1 MVSARRMLTRCLIR
15 LCHDK
20 FVGTH
25 GKMKVDSAGV
35 RTGVYLHRIQVLWEQ
50 KIELSLGARGADC
63 SSCILCFSVMHIT
76 LAEMLS
82 SFKFP
87 IRCNL
92 RISGIWD
99 LSVRHVRKC
108 YGTPR
113 PQSAPSPLIPPC
125 GNKRYLCFQVDI
137 LDEAY
142 QLSTPDI
149 ITIIPIV
156 AAGSKHL
163 YRLIGTARKPMPP
176 SILRWLQPFSSCWV
190 LNTSLFYSER

>member
-25 GKMKVDSAGV
+25 GKIKFDSAGV

-76 LAEMLS
+76 FAEMLS
-82 SFKFP
+82 CFKFP

-113 PQSAPSPLIPPC
+113 PQSAPSPFNTPLVGC
-125 GNKRYLCFQVDI
+125 DYSHYHQEKKFAKVHTI
-137 LDEAY
+137 L
-142 QLSTPDI
+142 
-149 ITIIPIV
+149 
-156 AAGSKHL
+156 
-163 YRLIGTARKPMPP
+163 M
-176 SILRWLQPFSSCWV
+176 V
-190 LNTSLFYSER
+190 LKYNMLNMLLGCDYAVKEVKYGDKTDCIMW